1 VSRSAI
7 VATGDGVEIAV
18 WVVPGAST
26 SRIQGIHGDK
36 LKIRVSSPP
45 EGGRANREVAAILEE
60 ALGRKPSL
68 IRGMRGRSKV
78 FEVTGT
84 DVDTVC
90 RKLGV

>member
-1 VSRSAI
+1 
-7 VATGDGVEIAV
+7 
-18 WVVPGAST
+18 
-26 SRIQGIHGDK
+26 
-36 LKIRVSSPP
+36 
-45 EGGRANREVAAILEE
+45 LEE